1 MCLAT
6 VYVEQNGQQERV
18 LEDVAWIKCDGGGTR
33 LVTFLGES
41 KQFSHKI
48 KSVDLV
54 NGSII
59 LEADE

>member
-18 LEDVAWIKCDGGGTR
+18 MEDVAWIKLNGGGTR

-41 KQFSHKI
+41 KQFSCKI
-48 KSVDLV
+48 KSVDLI